1 MSPNKKKFSI
11 ICVHNLLSL
20 VLFVDQVAEIEYRI
34 KKGYYIGHGLSSVK
48 EDISRMCRD
57 AIK

>member
-1 MSPNKKKFSI
+1 MFSNI
-11 ICVHNLLSL
+11 YLL
-20 VLFVDQVAEIEYRI
+20 VLVSCCLFVNQVADIECRI